1 MNAVGE
7 EKAKLQMAILWI
19 LNLSDG
25 NNSLLDISQKSSCG
39 FDLIKEASTILLQK
53 KLLKEI
59 GSEQV

>member
-25 NNSLLDISQKSSCG
+25 NNSLLDIAQKSNCG
-39 FDLIKEASTILLQK
+39 FDLIKDASTILLK
-53 KLLKEI
+53 NKLLKEI
-59 GSEQV
+59 ENG